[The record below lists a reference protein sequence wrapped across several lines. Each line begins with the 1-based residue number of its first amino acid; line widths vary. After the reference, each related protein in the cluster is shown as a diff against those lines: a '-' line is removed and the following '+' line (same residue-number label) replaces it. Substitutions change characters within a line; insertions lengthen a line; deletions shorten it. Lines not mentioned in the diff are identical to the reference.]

1 MNITNIAEQIKTLG
15 NDIEIITHGS
25 HANVSDLKL
34 ALENLKCNVV
44 VHAMEGQKEQY
55 FNYDVQVLIG
65 LSEQFFPNEHSKT
78 MVILDNQSDRLSDHL
93 STSDKWILDKVH
105 QTLVQHKN
113 PIHLMYQDNY
123 ETQWLHILNTY
134 PILRPYIDHNEE
146 NRSKLIPIYAG
157 PISEHAIDQLS
168 VIETVDYIK
177 KKLYEGATHILFDDK
192 DEALYWNRIYTCHN
206 IIKRLKHILPK
217 GRVLFLTGALN
228 GQEIYSDWCKKNNVE
243 EEIIMLPAAR
253 FESVSK
259 DMMFD
264 RGLISHYSE
273 MDTPVNTNK
282 REKKYLCYNRMPRL
296 HRIKII
302 TELHKANL
310 INQGFV
316 SFYDLEEHLEKYKW
330 VLTAIKT
337 PEWAETFNYFY
348 NKVYPELDYNLN
360 KTEKRWN
367 PADLQKDDLTH
378 FSESYFSIV
387 NETLFYKEG
396 YHSGHM
402 VDIQL
407 TNSVFLSE
415 KIYKP
420 LACKHPFVVVGV
432 DKTLEYLKKFGYKTF
447 DQWIDESYDQEP
459 DDDKRMGMV
468 VEEIKRLTALSDEE
482 WQRMIVEMIPTLQ
495 HNFITLCRAKN
506 LITANI
512 NYSSIFRNGQE
523 Y

>member
-15 NDIEIITHGS
+15 NDIEIITHDS

-93 STSDKWILDKVH
+93 GTSDKWILDNVH

-113 PIHLMYQDNY
+113 PMHLMYQDNY

-146 NRSKLIPIYAG
+146 SRSKLIPIYAG

-228 GQEIYSDWCKKNNVE
+228 GQEIYSDW
-243 EEIIMLPAAR
+243 
-253 FESVSK
+253 S
-259 DMMFD
+259 
-264 RGLISHYSE
+264 
-273 MDTPVNTNK
+273 
-282 REKKYLCYNRMPRL
+282 
-296 HRIKII
+296 
-302 TELHKANL
+302 
-310 INQGFV
+310 
-316 SFYDLEEHLEKYKW
+316 
-330 VLTAIKT
+330 
-337 PEWAETFNYFY
+337 
-348 NKVYPELDYNLN
+348 LD
-360 KTEKRWN
+360 
-367 PADLQKDDLTH
+367 
-378 FSESYFSIV
+378 
-387 NETLFYKEG
+387 
-396 YHSGHM
+396 
-402 VDIQL
+402 
-407 TNSVFLSE
+407 
-415 KIYKP
+415 
-420 LACKHPFVVVGV
+420 
-432 DKTLEYLKKFGYKTF
+432 
-447 DQWIDESYDQEP
+447 
-459 DDDKRMGMV
+459 
-468 VEEIKRLTALSDEE
+468 
-482 WQRMIVEMIPTLQ
+482 
-495 HNFITLCRAKN
+495 
-506 LITANI
+506 
-512 NYSSIFRNGQE
+512 
-523 Y
+523 